1 METLCFAKSDF
12 WMDRIPFMQVVSGI
26 TTAIS
31 LSVCPSD
38 NLIALFPW
46 TGLLGGP
53 PFSLLLS
60 ISGP

>member
-1 METLCFAKSDF
+1 MEILCFAKSDF
-12 WMDRIPFMQVVSGI
+12 WMDQIPFMQVVSGI

-46 TGLLGGP
+46 TALLGGP
-53 PFSLLLS
+53 PSNLLLS

>member
-1 METLCFAKSDF
+1 MEILCFAKSAS
-12 WMDRIPFMQVVSGI
+12 WMDPILFMQVVFEI
-26 TTAIS
+26 TTVIS

-46 TGLLGGP
+46 TELLGGP
-53 PFSLLLS
+53 PSSLLLS

>member
-1 METLCFAKSDF
+1 MEILCFAKSVF
-12 WMDRIPFMQVVSGI
+12 WMDQIPFMQVVFGI

-31 LSVCPSD
+31 LSDCPLD

-53 PFSLLLS
+53 PSSLLLS

>member
-1 METLCFAKSDF
+1 
-12 WMDRIPFMQVVSGI
+12 MQVASGI
-26 TTAIS
+26 TTAIL

-46 TGLLGGP
+46 TELLGGP
-53 PFSLLLS
+53 PSSLLPS

>member
-1 METLCFAKSDF
+1 MGILCFAKSVF
-12 WMDRIPFMQVVSGI
+12 WMDQILSMQVVFGI

-31 LSVCPSD
+31 LSDCPLD

-53 PFSLLLS
+53 PSNRLQL

>member
-1 METLCFAKSDF
+1 MGILCFAKSVF
-12 WMDRIPFMQVVSGI
+12 WMDQILSMQVVFGI

-31 LSVCPSD
+31 LSGCPSD

-53 PFSLLLS
+53 PFSLLPS

>member
-1 METLCFAKSDF
+1 MGILCFAKSVF
-12 WMDRIPFMQVVSGI
+12 WMDRILYMQVVFGI

-31 LSVCPSD
+31 LSDCPSD

-46 TGLLGGP
+46 TELLGGP
-53 PFSLLLS
+53 PSNLLLS

>member
-1 METLCFAKSDF
+1 MEILCFAKSVF
-12 WMDRIPFMQVVSGI
+12 WMDQIPSMQVVFGI

-31 LSVCPSD
+31 LSDCRSD

-53 PFSLLLS
+53 PFSLLPL
-60 ISGP
+60 ISGL

>member
-1 METLCFAKSDF
+1 MEILCFAKSVF
-12 WMDRIPFMQVVSGI
+12 WMDQIPFMQVVFGI

-31 LSVCPSD
+31 LSDCRSD
-38 NLIALFPW
+38 NLVALFPW

-53 PFSLLLS
+53 PSSLLLS